1 MGDIPKV
8 GGALK
13 LKLQEAIPPFSLI
26 KDSIHGNKAET
37 LVKMV
42 YSCWLQLFPS
52 LLLTIPARMW
62 SPSSFTTVSGPPLSP
77 WVKCD
82 KIWKRNIVFLE
93 VQFRYERGLV
103 QTRYCELFSRHRL
116 YFHPTKK
123 QPRTIS
129 PLTVLASQDALEVV
143 TVSESVSQSV
153 ADCQC
158 LSNC

>member
-1 MGDIPKV
+1 MGELPKV

-13 LKLQEAIPPFSLI
+13 SKLQEAIPPFSLI
-26 KDSIHGNKAET
+26 KDSIHCNKAET
-37 LVKMV
+37 LVYVV

-103 QTRYCELFSRHRL
+103 QSRYFELFSRHDL

-123 QPRTIS
+123 TAPNYKPFNRFSITRCSRGGHCQW
-129 PLTVLASQDALEVV
+129 
-143 TVSESVSQSV
+143 VSQSV
-153 ADCQC
+153 SRW
-158 LSNC
+158 LSVLE